1 MKITPVA
8 EESGTDGVATREDN
22 GATRD
27 EVSEFVSSPRTKNEK
42 GD

>member
-1 MKITPVA
+1 MKITPAA